1 MVLCKIE
8 KGVEKGSFFVVV
20 SILLNHFWGGHW
32 CVKTTCVGEHSLG
45 KITPS
50 ILKGKLNTTAHRHQS
65 STLPHLKRYENCGTL
80 CHMTLFHVP
89 YFCGS
94 WESKQGN
101 FTAIIWFSSSV
112 KNRCQRALVVVS
124 DTVLSVMAD
133 TQFLDDG
140 QTIPSSSTRSN
151 PRQVVAKQEP
161 ARRCGQAETG
171 VPFVTMWWVIVCFM
185 GDSPVRGVVVAGK
198 SVR

>member
-1 MVLCKIE
+1 M
-8 KGVEKGSFFVVV
+8 
-20 SILLNHFWGGHW
+20 
-32 CVKTTCVGEHSLG
+32 GEHSLG

-140 QTIPSSSTRSN
+140 QTIPSSSMRSN